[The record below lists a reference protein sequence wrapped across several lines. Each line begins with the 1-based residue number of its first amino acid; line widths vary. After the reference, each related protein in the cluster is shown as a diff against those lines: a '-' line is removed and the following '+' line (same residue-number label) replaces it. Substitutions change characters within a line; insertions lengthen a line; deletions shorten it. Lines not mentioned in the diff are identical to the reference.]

1 MRVVLDTNVLI
12 AAFVA
17 RGQCH
22 ELLEHAARAHQL
34 VTSEP
39 ILAELREKLA
49 GKLGARAETVQRT
62 LALLRSRMRVVDI
75 SPLPAPIC
83 RDPDDDQ
90 VLATAVATRAD
101 CLVTGDA
108 DLLVLDQ
115 YAGIPIVRPA
125 DFWALEAGQRER

>member
-1 MRVVLDTNVLI
+1 VRVVLDTNVLI

-34 VTSEP
+34 VTSEV
-39 ILAELREKLA
+39 ILAELRDKLA
-49 GKLGARAETVQRT
+49 GKLAARAETVQRT
-62 LALLRSRMRVVDI
+62 LALLRSRMSVVDV

-90 VLATAVATRAD
+90 VLATAVAARAD

-125 DFWALEAGQRER
+125 DFWALEAEQRER